1 MAVEMEL
8 KWLVMEGAVPL
19 LGAAVLYTALGIC
32 TYIVSTAKGTFAF
45 QWSQALDSLGW
56 LYGGAILA
64 MQSGMKGWDV
74 KNVGVLPQAC
84 FAVAVVCLLI
94 LIAAMMERGKNPSWQ
109 PPKLLK
115 ALSALLVVIILYAGF
130 ETQLTIKGAQQ

>member
-1 MAVEMEL
+1 MEMEF

-19 LGAAVLYTALGIC
+19 LGAAALYTVMGVC
-32 TYIVSTAKGTFAF
+32 TYIVSTAKGAFAF

-74 KNVGVLPQAC
+74 KNVGVLPQTC
-84 FAVAVVCLLI
+84 FAVALVSLLI
-94 LIAAMMERGKNPSWQ
+94 LIAAMLERGKDPSWQ

-115 ALSALLVVIILYAGF
+115 LLSAVLVVAILYAGF
-130 ETQLTIKGAQQ
+130 ETQLIIKGAQQ

>member
-1 MAVEMEL
+1 M
-8 KWLVMEGAVPL
+8 PL
-19 LGAAVLYTALGIC
+19 LGAAALYTVLGAC
-32 TYIVSTAKGTFAF
+32 TYIVSTSKGTFAF

-74 KNVGVLPQAC
+74 QNVGVLPQTC
-84 FAVAVVCLLI
+84 FAVAFVCLLI
-94 LIAAMMERGKNPSWQ
+94 LIAAMMERGKDPTWQ

-115 ALSALLVVIILYAGF
+115 VFSSLLVVAILYAGF
-130 ETQLTIKGAQQ
+130 ETQLIIKGAQL